1 MTNYRDSRR
10 KNHLNAFEEQP
21 DLVVGKTNAAAGK
34 NEDVEFS
41 IEQADADDL
50 EALER
55 ARQADERAERP

>member
-1 MTNYRDSRR
+1 MTNYRDSSR
-10 KNHLNAFEEQP
+10 KNHLNAFEEQA
-21 DLVVGKTNAAAGK
+21 DLVVGKTSAPAGK

-50 EALER
+50 VALER